1 LSQRANVPSSNRC
14 RRQYALRE
22 TPLRCHAST

>member
-14 RRQYALRE
+14 RRQYAARE
-22 TPLRCHAST
+22 TPLRRQASM